1 MIMLNNAVSDKGQS
15 YLMIGSLCSVSG
27 IDFNDKVMKR
37 MVENRG
43 QWNGYISSFVH
54 HNFHGLDPVDM
65 GSNTFST
72 NVEWGNYIITDES
85 ILCSLFG
92 VAPYRNYTS
101 IPLYTHTQTEE
112 W

>member
-43 QWNGYISSFVH
+43 Q
-54 HNFHGLDPVDM
+54 
-65 GSNTFST
+65 
-72 NVEWGNYIITDES
+72 
-85 ILCSLFG
+85 
-92 VAPYRNYTS
+92 
-101 IPLYTHTQTEE
+101 
-112 W
+112 